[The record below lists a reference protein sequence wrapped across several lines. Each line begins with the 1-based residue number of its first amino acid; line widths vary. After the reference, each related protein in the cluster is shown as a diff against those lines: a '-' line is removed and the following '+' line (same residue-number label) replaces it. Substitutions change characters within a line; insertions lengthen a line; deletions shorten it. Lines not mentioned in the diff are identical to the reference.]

1 MFKTMRL
8 ISPNSASALACGA
21 SIFLSLA
28 SICQAETLKIT
39 SADRNSTKA
48 SSSKESELIQTIIR
62 TSQEFKPVSQF
73 RDVQPTD
80 WAYMAIQSIT
90 QKYGCI
96 SGFPDNT
103 FRGQE
108 AITRFQFASGL
119 NVCLDKIS
127 VLLTNGF
134 ADKVNKS
141 DLNDLNK
148 LQDDFAPELVVIKG
162 RVDALEA
169 KTATLEAQQ
178 FSTTTKLYGQAILG
192 IQGRVGSTSRFGA
205 NPVIDAGDPATNITF
220 GQQVQ
225 LSLVT
230 QFPDRSI
237 LLTGLQVGNLSTDAP
252 FTSFFALNNSFTRLG
267 YEGNTGN
274 TLTLSD
280 LTYRFL
286 ASDKLAIVV
295 GAKGIS
301 AVNIFRG
308 PNRVESAGQGP
319 VSVFAQRNPI
329 IGFNSGD
336 AGIGFDWQFNKRFS
350 LQAVYSASNAND
362 PNTGLF
368 GGQFSTGIQL
378 AANPSDNLDIT
389 FYYLNSYTNNG
400 ALNSP
405 AGDNFIGATAS
416 FPPGNESKFST
427 NAFGSTISW
436 ALSRK
441 FTLGGWIGFTTSAIQ
456 NSDFSGTVETLNW
469 MTFSNFIDL
478 FKEGDV
484 LGLYVGQPPKIVSS
498 NLSGNI
504 NFPSLV
510 SGGIGGEGG
519 QKGTTTHIEAFYR
532 FPLSRNI
539 TVTPGVVV
547 ILNPGNNPNSDTI
560 TIGVLRTTLTF

>member
-1 MFKTMRL
+1 MLKTMR
-8 ISPNSASALACGA
+8 IIRFSSSHALTCGVLG
-21 SIFLSLA
+21 FLSLTGV
-28 SICQAETLKIT
+28 CQAETLRIT
-39 SADRNSTKA
+39 SNNQKSVPANS
-48 SSSKESELIQTIIR
+48 SQESELIQTVIR

-80 WAYMAIQSIT
+80 WAYMAVQSIT

-103 FRGQE
+103 FRGQQ
-108 AITRFQFASGL
+108 AVTRYQFAAGL
-119 NVCLDKIS
+119 NACLDKIS
-127 VLLTNGF
+127 ELLTNGF

-141 DLNDLNK
+141 DLNDLRK
-148 LQDDFAPELVVIKG
+148 LQEEFATELAMIKG

-192 IQGRVGSTSRFGA
+192 AQGRLGSTSRFGA
-205 NPVIDAGDPATNITF
+205 NPATAVSDPATNITF

-237 LLTGLQVGNLSTDAP
+237 LLTGIQAGNLSTDAP
-252 FTSFFALNNSFTRLG
+252 FTSLFALNNNFTRLG
-267 YEGNTGN
+267 YEGNTNN

-286 ASDKLAIVV
+286 AADKLAIVV

-308 PNRVESAGQGP
+308 PNRVESSGQGP

-350 LQAVYSASNAND
+350 LQGVYSASNAND

-368 GGQFSTGIQL
+368 GGQYSAGIQL
-378 AANPSDNLDIT
+378 AANPSDNLDIS
-389 FYYLNSYTNNG
+389 FYYLNSYTNRG

-405 AGDNFIGATAS
+405 AGDNFIGIS
-416 FPPGNESKFST
+416 FPAASASKFST

-441 FTLGGWIGFTTSAIQ
+441 FTLGGWVGFTTSAIQ

-469 MTFSNFIDL
+469 MTFSNFLDL

-498 NLSGNI
+498 SLSGNI
-504 NFPSLV
+504 NFPSLI
-510 SGGIGGEGG
+510 SGTNGVPGG
-519 QKGTTTHIEAFYR
+519 QNGTTTHIEAFYR

-539 TVTPGVVV
+539 TVTPGVIV